1 MNKQEIDKASSQ
13 LTQAIRYFG
22 PMIDALNHASDVFD
36 ALSNAIPHQN
46 ALNQNI
52 ADLKSQIDALAVQVE
67 EGKTLVSQQDALI
80 SQATEDARKKIA
92 DATSDA
98 DAQVKDILASITTR
112 TQLAS
117 NGFSVKQQEMADT
130 LSTAQNNYSSAIA
143 VLQAQE
149 KSLKDS
155 IAALETKLDALKKQA
170 QKFAA
175 VFTAE

>member
-13 LTQAIRYFG
+13 LSQAIRYFA

-52 ADLKSQIDALAVQVE
+52 DELKTQIDSLITDLE
-67 EGKTLVSQQDALI
+67 DKKSLVLQQDVLVT
-80 SQATEDARKKIA
+80 QAKEEASKKIA
-92 DATSDA
+92 DVTSDA
-98 DAQVKDILASITTR
+98 DTQVKDILASIATR

-117 NGFSVKQQEMADT
+117 NNFSVKQQEIADT
-130 LSTAQNNYSSAIA
+130 LSAAQKNSSSAIA
-143 VLQAQE
+143 ALQAQE
-149 KSLKDS
+149 QSLKDS
-155 IAALETKLDALKKQA
+155 IAVLETKLDALKKQA